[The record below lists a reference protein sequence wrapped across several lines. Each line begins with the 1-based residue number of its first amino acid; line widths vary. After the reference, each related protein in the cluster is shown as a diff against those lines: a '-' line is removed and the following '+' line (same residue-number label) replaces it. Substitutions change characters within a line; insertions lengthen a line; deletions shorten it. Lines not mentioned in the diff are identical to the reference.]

1 MLDWED
7 LHANQL
13 RCAELHVCTKHK
25 LYVPVWHSLHC
36 TAGCAYLEG
45 CTCVNFCVS
54 SLQVTACSSSFL
66 VTEHCS
72 PDQHFSLSLVTAS
85 SCDSRYVC
93 QQAPTCHQLFA
104 PKKSAKQRAYLL
116 QRALHQHIQV
126 VQLWYGL
133 QTLLSPSTVLCT
145 SKHCVY
151 CAAVTCLPDR
161 SNSGSLQ

>member
-1 MLDWED
+1 
-7 LHANQL
+7 
-13 RCAELHVCTKHK
+13 
-25 LYVPVWHSLHC
+25 
-36 TAGCAYLEG
+36 
-45 CTCVNFCVS
+45 VS
-54 SLQVTACSSSFL
+54 SLQVIVCSSSFL

-93 QQAPTCHQLFA
+93 QQAPTCHQSFA
-104 PKKSAKQRAYLL
+104 PEKSAKQLAYML

-151 CAAVTCLPDR
+151 CAAYLVDQTQNHCNRVVQAVGNCILAAM
-161 SNSGSLQ
+161 L